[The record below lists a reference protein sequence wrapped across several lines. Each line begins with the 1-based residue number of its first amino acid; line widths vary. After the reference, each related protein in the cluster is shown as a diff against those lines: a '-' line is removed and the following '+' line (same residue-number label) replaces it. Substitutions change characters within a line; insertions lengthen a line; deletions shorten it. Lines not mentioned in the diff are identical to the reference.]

1 MKLGYFIVYVEDLL
15 KTINFYEKAF
25 GLKTRFINQT
35 NQYAEMENE
44 KGSIVLAFADEQY
57 VSKHCVSDFRKN
69 KNGTIPAGFEIA
81 FVTQNIDF
89 SLQQALNAGAK
100 LIVQPTQKHW
110 GQTVA
115 YVTDINGIL
124 IELSTPIQ

>member
-25 GLKTRFINQT
+25 GLKTRFINQR

-44 KGSIVLAFADEQY
+44 KGFIVLAFADEHY
-57 VSKHCVSDFRKN
+57 LSKHCISDFRKN

-89 SLQQALNAGAK
+89 SLQQALNSGPI
-100 LIVQPTQKHW
+100 LMVQPTQKHW
-110 GQTVA
+110 A
-115 YVTDINGIL
+115 RPL
-124 IELSTPIQ
+124 RMLPI